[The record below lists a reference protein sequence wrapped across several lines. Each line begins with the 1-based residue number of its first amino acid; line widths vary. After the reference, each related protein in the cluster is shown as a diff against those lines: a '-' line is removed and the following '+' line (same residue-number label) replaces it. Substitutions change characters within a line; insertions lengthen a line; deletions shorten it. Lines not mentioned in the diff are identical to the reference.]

1 MQKLATL
8 ALLGSLLA
16 ACGSNPLDD
25 IKNTKIEGHNVTWA
39 AAAENLSVCKPG
51 TQQWQLQKEN
61 QGHLAAALF
70 ECELTDQAIAP
81 YNIRL
86 EENITQD
93 ASLMTQT
100 PMEKVISANLTLKIT
115 ASQEGNKPLIK
126 IYPKFN
132 NGKKKDSAVV
142 DKQIIR
148 QILIEDLNPI
158 ERVLPDPPV
167 IHRKFNNQ
175 SIFP

>member
-16 ACGSNPLDD
+16 ACGNDPLDD
-25 IKNTKIEGHNVTWA
+25 IKNTKIEGYNVTWA

-51 TQQWQLQKEN
+51 TQQWQLQKDN
-61 QGHLAAALF
+61 SVHLAAALF

-100 PMEKVISANLTLKIT
+100 PIEKVISANLTLKII
-115 ASQEGNKPLIK
+115 ASQEGNKSLIK
-126 IYPKFN
+126 IYHKFN
-132 NGKKKDSAVV
+132 NGKKKDGAII

-148 QILIEDLNPI
+148 KILIDNLNPI
-158 ERVLPDPPV
+158 ERILPDPPLN
-167 IHRKFNNQ
+167 HRTFNNQ
-175 SIFP
+175 SIFQ

>member
-16 ACGSNPLDD
+16 ACGNDPLDD
-25 IKNTKIEGHNVTWA
+25 IKNTKIEGYNVTWA

-100 PMEKVISANLTLKIT
+100 PMEKVISANLTLRIT

-167 IHRKFNNQ
+167 IHRKFNKQ